1 MKRYVYVAAA
11 LVILGGAGA
20 VLAVAGDDRPD
31 TPPWVAADGSIDISK
46 APNELEV
53 SGPDGKK
60 VVCANGR
67 TLKVRK
73 EQLLGPPPRTPDQLR
88 AERAAAGGGD
98 LVWRCGPG
106 KNPHLNA
113 ILVPRTQDPL
123 GGDEG

>member
-1 MKRYVYVAAA
+1 MKRYVAVAAA
-11 LVILGGAGA
+11 VLTLVGVGA

-31 TPPWVAADGSIDISK
+31 APPWVGADGRVDLSK
-46 APNELEV
+46 APDEFEV

-73 EQLLGPPPRTPDQLR
+73 EQLLGPPPQSPDELR
-88 AERAAAGGGD
+88 ANGAVAAGRD
-98 LVWRCGPG
+98 LVWRCGHG

>member
-1 MKRYVYVAAA
+1 MKRYLWVAAT
-11 LVILGGAGA
+11 LVILVGVGA

-31 TPPWVAADGSIDISK
+31 APPWVAADGRIDLSQ
-46 APNELEV
+46 APDEFEV

-73 EQLLGPPPRTPDQLR
+73 EQLLGPPPQTPDELR
-88 AERAAAGGGD
+88 AERRSAAGRD

-106 KNPHLNA
+106 RNPHLNA
-113 ILVPRTQDPL
+113 VLVPRAQDPL
-123 GGDEG
+123 GGGDG

>member
-11 LVILGGAGA
+11 LVILVGTGA

-31 TPPWVAADGSIDISK
+31 APPWVGADGRVDLSK
-46 APNELEV
+46 APDEFEV

-73 EQLLGPPPRTPDQLR
+73 EQLLGPPPGTPDQLR
-88 AERAAAGGGD
+88 AERTAAGGAD
-98 LVWRCGPG
+98 LVWRCGSG
-106 KNPHLNA
+106 KNPHRHA
-113 ILVPRTQDPL
+113 VLVPRTQDPL
-123 GGDEG
+123 GGGEG

>member
-1 MKRYVYVAAA
+1 MKRYVYAAAA
-11 LVILGGAGA
+11 LVVLVGAGA

-31 TPPWVAADGSIDISK
+31 APPWVAADGSIDLSQ
-46 APNELEV
+46 APDELEV

-73 EQLLGPPPRTPDQLR
+73 EQLFGPPPRTPDQLR
-88 AERAAAGGGD
+88 PERPAAGGGD

-113 ILVPRTQDPL
+113 ILVPRAQDPL
-123 GGDEG
+123 GEGEG

>member
-1 MKRYVYVAAA
+1 MKRYVSVAAA
-11 LVILGGAGA
+11 VVILVGVGA
-20 VLAVAGDDRPD
+20 VLAVAGDDQPD
-31 TPPWVAADGSIDISK
+31 APPWVGADGRVDLSK
-46 APNELEV
+46 APDEFEV
-53 SGPDGKK
+53 SGPDGKE

-88 AERAAAGGGD
+88 AERTAAGGGD

-113 ILVPRTQDPL
+113 VLVPRAQDPL
-123 GGDEG
+123 GGGEG